1 MTGTI
6 IGNQNPLVGTTY
18 TYEIKPSG
26 LSFGLKGDYEW
37 YLFKKQKNGSWKD
50 ITGKPKT
57 GEKVTYNFGEI
68 ALGIEFQMKVYEI
81 KKGLLPG
88 LPSTRELAGSCILI
102 PTSNKVPKIDKVVLF
117 NRGAKDVNKAS
128 YRDTLIAQAH
138 CIAMFN
144 KEIEFLLWED
154 DAPGKGHDAGINKNN
169 RHTRSYKA
177 RVNEKGIAEVS
188 IPLMSDEKILR
199 QMANQFL
206 MKGDR
211 NEGANHEY
219 YVTATYSGK
228 IQGASQ
234 VNVDVANPDHK
245 GQPQNQP
252 KPKPQPEKHT
262 PKFPA
267 AQGGGPKQPDPKGNI
282 IEAVFIDDKGNEL
295 SKVPV
300 GDKVRVRI
308 HSKNM
313 VGKHIQYVVWEYDTT
328 SNDEVY
334 RSGNIKIPAD
344 VCDTS
349 GFVITKDIFGKG
361 IDSPIGDP
369 DSDTQNY
376 FIEIISKDLSAESQ
390 KFGVNSEGLMKV
402 EKVKSAA
409 GVQKQPKT
417 DKGCG
422 GKYCIDKNSP
432 PSELIRE
439 INIRLAGFGG
449 NVPTDKFT
457 DRTEK
462 MVKQFQRDY
471 MKVTETGKVCG
482 NVLRAIDEF
491 AIKYPVN
498 INEAKCPCGQ
508 CSGFG
513 NGLFPEQKNNSKIS
527 EKNRKYEYPGI
538 HRSLL
543 WVEKAIKF
551 YLSNQE
557 KQNGLKVGLIFSGY
571 RCNANNK
578 KNRRSSTNHMGKAL
592 DLHIYKLSDSINT
605 EKNADK
611 VRDLLIKYTNAE
623 YRWGGKNVF
632 ALEPS
637 SRNRIETEFIATT
650 WVHYDVRTFHLD
662 YLKDEFFA
670 KNNNAVN
677 GENII
682 ALANRL
688 GFQNTC
694 ACNNNFSQSNKN
706 EENTN
711 DKRKWSHSEFGN
723 LIAIRESSD
732 DYNKCNQTKGGLK
745 VINNVK
751 VIELTIK
758 EVQDK
763 QSNRDVF
770 AVGRYQLI
778 PNTLNDAITSLGLDT
793 NKKLDK
799 EMQDKIFDDYLIKIK
814 RPKIIAYL
822 EGQGSVEDAMY
833 DSAKEWAS
841 IGVEKGRRIS
851 DKKIKKGKKVISII
865 KRYAKG
871 GESYYAGDGLNK
883 AHITPEQ
890 IKNVLINSKNANK

>member
-1 MTGTI
+1 
-6 IGNQNPLVGTTY
+6 
-18 TYEIKPSG
+18 
-26 LSFGLKGDYEW
+26 
-37 YLFKKQKNGSWKD
+37 
-50 ITGKPKT
+50 
-57 GEKVTYNFGEI
+57 
-68 ALGIEFQMKVYEI
+68 
-81 KKGLLPG
+81 
-88 LPSTRELAGSCILI
+88 
-102 PTSNKVPKIDKVVLF
+102 
-117 NRGAKDVNKAS
+117 
-128 YRDTLIAQAH
+128 
-138 CIAMFN
+138 
-144 KEIEFLLWED
+144 
-154 DAPGKGHDAGINKNN
+154 
-169 RHTRSYKA
+169 
-177 RVNEKGIAEVS
+177 
-188 IPLMSDEKILR
+188 
-199 QMANQFL
+199 
-206 MKGDR
+206 
-211 NEGANHEY
+211 
-219 YVTATYSGK
+219 
-228 IQGASQ
+228 
-234 VNVDVANPDHK
+234 
-245 GQPQNQP
+245 
-252 KPKPQPEKHT
+252 
-262 PKFPA
+262 
-267 AQGGGPKQPDPKGNI
+267 
-282 IEAVFIDDKGNEL
+282 
-295 SKVPV
+295 
-300 GDKVRVRI
+300 
-308 HSKNM
+308 
-313 VGKHIQYVVWEYDTT
+313 
-328 SNDEVY
+328 
-334 RSGNIKIPAD
+334 
-344 VCDTS
+344 
-349 GFVITKDIFGKG
+349 
-361 IDSPIGDP
+361 
-369 DSDTQNY
+369 
-376 FIEIISKDLSAESQ
+376 
-390 KFGVNSEGLMKV
+390 
-402 EKVKSAA
+402 
-409 GVQKQPKT
+409 
-417 DKGCG
+417 
-422 GKYCIDKNSP
+422 
-432 PSELIRE
+432 
-439 INIRLAGFGG
+439 
-449 NVPTDKFT
+449 
-457 DRTEK
+457 
-462 MVKQFQRDY
+462 
-471 MKVTETGKVCG
+471 
-482 NVLRAIDEF
+482 
-491 AIKYPVN
+491 
-498 INEAKCPCGQ
+498 
-508 CSGFG
+508 
-513 NGLFPEQKNNSKIS
+513 
-527 EKNRKYEYPGI
+527 
-538 HRSLL
+538 
-543 WVEKAIKF
+543 
-551 YLSNQE
+551 
-557 KQNGLKVGLIFSGY
+557 
-571 RCNANNK
+571 
-578 KNRRSSTNHMGKAL
+578 MGKAL

-732 DYNKCNQTKGGLK
+732 DYNKCNQTKEGLK

-814 RPKIIAYL
+814 RPEIIAYL